1 MKLKVIM
8 TTAEK
13 LNNINIIPGQLIFVQ
28 DQNPAI
34 YLDNSANN
42 RI

>member
-13 LNNINIIPGQLIFVQ
+13 LNNIKEQLPKQCKGCSFLVITSLSRVVT
-28 DQNPAI
+28 
-34 YLDNSANN
+34 
-42 RI
+42 